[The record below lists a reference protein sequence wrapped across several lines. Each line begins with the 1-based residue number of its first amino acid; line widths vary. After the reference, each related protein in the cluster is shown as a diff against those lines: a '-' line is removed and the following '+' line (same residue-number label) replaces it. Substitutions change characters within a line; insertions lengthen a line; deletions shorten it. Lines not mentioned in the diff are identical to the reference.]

1 MAETGVNSTM
11 GFWEHLEEFRWVL
24 FKSAG
29 ALMVTTLLGFAF
41 IPRLLGLL
49 QLPIRRLGTR
59 IEVELVFS
67 APMDG
72 FMIQFKMA
80 LLAGVAMALPF
91 MLYFLWGFI
100 TPALHARERQVAGKV
115 AAAAVLLFLLGAALG
130 YGLLYF
136 TLPVLASF
144 GLEGVRQ
151 LWNYRQY
158 IDFCFAL
165 ILGTG
170 LVFEFPLVLLILVK
184 LGFLSVA
191 ALRRARPYAVVVIFV
206 VAAVVTPSTD
216 IVTQCALGVPL
227 WLLYEL
233 TIWVAAQMTRNSG
246 EPTDAPE
253 TATHPEPQE

>member
-11 GFWEHLEEFRWVL
+11 SFWEHLEEFRWVL

-29 ALMVTTLLGFAF
+29 ALMVTTLLGFVF

-49 QLPIRRLGTR
+49 QLPIKRLGNQVV
-59 IEVELVFS
+59 VELVFS

-100 TPALHARERQVAGKV
+100 TPALHERERQVAGSV
-115 AAAAVLLFLLGAALG
+115 AAAAVVLFLLGAALG

-191 ALRRARPYAVVVIFV
+191 TLRRVRPYAVVVIFV
-206 VAAVVTPSTD
+206 VSAVVTPSTD

-227 WLLYEL
+227 WLLYEA
-233 TIWVAAQMTRNSG
+233 TIWVAALMTRNST
-246 EPTDAPE
+246 EPNDASE
-253 TATHPEPQE
+253 TATHPESQE

>member
-11 GFWEHLEEFRWVL
+11 SFWEHLEEFRWVL

-29 ALMVTTLLGFAF
+29 ALMVTTLLGFVF

-49 QLPIRRLGTR
+49 QLPIKRLGTQVA
-59 IEVELVFS
+59 VELVFS

-80 LLAGVAMALPF
+80 LLAGVALALPF

-100 TPALHARERQVAGKV
+100 TPALHERERQVAGTV
-115 AAAAVLLFLLGAALG
+115 AAAAVVLFLLGAALG

-191 ALRRARPYAVVVIFV
+191 TLRRVRPYAVVVIFV

-227 WLLYEL
+227 WLLYEA
-233 TIWVAAQMTRNSG
+233 TIWVAALMTRNSS
-246 EPTDAPE
+246 DASDASE
-253 TATHPEPQE
+253 TAIHPESQE